1 MVEVPEHLLQR
12 SRERRAA
19 LGLGGGDGD
28 GAPASAV
35 AVAPAGEGGG
45 AAPVKAAASAVPA
58 APAAPAAPAPKIGIA
73 TVPMGQP
80 LAPRTR
86 VPLWAIP
93 AVALLP
99 FWAVLYAGAF
109 GERHPAEAASTE
121 ALTLEEGAPVGA
133 AVKLIGL
140 SFGPSSTE
148 VKAGETVT
156 WTWTEPVAHNVTS
169 TGGGGAL
176 KSGTIQGPTFAVTF
190 TEAGEYP
197 YQCTLHAGM
206 NGTVVVG

>member
-19 LGLGGGDGD
+19 LGLGGDGN
-28 GAPASAV
+28 GEAASSAV
-35 AVAPAGEGGG
+35 AVAPASD
-45 AAPVKAAASAVPA
+45 AAGSSPAKAAAPSAPA
-58 APAAPAAPAPKIGIA
+58 APAEPAAPAPKIGIP

-93 AVALLP
+93 ALALLP

-109 GERHPAEAASTE
+109 GERHPAEAGPSE
-121 ALTLEEGAPVGA
+121 ALTLDEAAPVGA
-133 AVKLIGL
+133 NVDLVGL
-140 SFGPSSTE
+140 RFVPET
-148 VKAGETVT
+148 VTVAHGETVT

-169 TGGGGAL
+169 TSGAAL
-176 KSGTIQGPTFAVTF
+176 DSGTTQGPDYKVTF

-197 YQCTLHAGM
+197 YECTLHAGM
-206 NGTVVVG
+206 IGTVVVE